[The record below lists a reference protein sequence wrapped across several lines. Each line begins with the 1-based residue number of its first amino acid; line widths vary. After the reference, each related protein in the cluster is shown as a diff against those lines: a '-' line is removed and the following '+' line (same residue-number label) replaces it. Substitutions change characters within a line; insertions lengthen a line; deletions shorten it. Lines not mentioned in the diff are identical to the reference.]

1 MRSDYI
7 RYCAF
12 VIAILLFLPFGE
24 ASASDSFFSV
34 QAGTYSLSKI
44 KFAGKQFDF
53 LAENLK
59 EEDRAY
65 LRIEEGTKYYIVR
78 TGRIKD
84 GSEATAL
91 RERVK
96 EFVPDAIIVT
106 QENFRDIKIVRLYKK
121 TEPKSKP
128 ETVLTEYYTLQI
140 GNFIIQEPAKE
151 KFESLKKTLMEK
163 QLKYLRIE
171 KIGTDYSVRLGKFE
185 NFSLAR
191 DFQKS
196 VGETVADA
204 IILKAFIKDEQI
216 IEAYGYNAEDTM
228 VVTKSKD
235 ASQDE
240 FAENNEEVYNTSV
253 NPEPVDNLITE
264 ISTYYDTDDFG
275 KASELL
281 RKGLAKWPDNPDL
294 HAWYGATLLNMEF
307 PEKAYE
313 EYQKAVELSPDVP
326 DFHAGIGYSLLD
338 IYMDKARNSIA
349 AFRKALEIDPDNV
362 SALEGLGIVYVSID
376 QKDLATDVYNQ
387 LKDIDS
393 EAADRLHQIID
404 SGLQWDE

>member
-1 MRSDYI
+1 MSTNGI
-7 RYCAF
+7 KYCAF

-24 ASASDSFFSV
+24 SSASDRFYSV

-53 LAENLK
+53 LAKNLK

-84 GSEATAL
+84 GSEAIAL

-106 QENFRDIKIVRLYKK
+106 QKNFRDIKIVRLYKK
-121 TEPKSKP
+121 KEPKSEP
-128 ETVLTEYYTLQI
+128 VLTEYYTLQI
-140 GNFIIQEPAKE
+140 GNFVTQEPAKE

-185 NFSLAR
+185 NFSRAR

-196 VGETVADA
+196 IGEAVADA
-204 IILKAFIKDEQI
+204 IILKAFIKDEQL
-216 IEAYGYNAEDTM
+216 IEAYGYDAEDTM
-228 VVTKSKD
+228 VITKSKE

-240 FAENNEEVYNTSV
+240 FSENNKEVYTTSV

-264 ISTYYDTDDFG
+264 ISSYYDNDDYG
-275 KASELL
+275 KAAELL
-281 RKGLAKWPDNPDL
+281 RKGLARWPDNPDL

-387 LKDIDS
+387 LKDIDG
-393 EAADRLHQIID
+393 EAADRLYQIID